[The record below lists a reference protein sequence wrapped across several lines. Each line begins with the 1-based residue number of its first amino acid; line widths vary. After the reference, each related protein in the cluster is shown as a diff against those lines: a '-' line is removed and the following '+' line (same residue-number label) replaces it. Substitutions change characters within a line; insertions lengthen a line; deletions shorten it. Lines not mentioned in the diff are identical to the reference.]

1 MLEKQHIDEE
11 IEELTVILDK
21 RRLEN
26 EKIFQKKKL
35 YDGMME
41 EIQQNAKAEMT
52 LSKTVSVLT
61 ETNNSNMWYMQSK
74 IKPVK

>member
-41 EIQQNAKAEMT
+41 EIRQNAKAEMT
-52 LSKTVSVLT
+52 LSKTVSLLT
-61 ETNNSNMWYMQSK
+61 QANISNMHHAQTN
-74 IKPVK
+74 IKPT